1 MHQLTGYLYAH
12 DLTKSYI
19 KGGKRLEELFK
30 VSTDSER
37 ITISARDLHESLDVK
52 THFNDWFKRMCEYG
66 FEEET
71 DFHSFLSKSTGGR
84 PSTDYQITID
94 MAKEIA
100 MLQRTEKGKE
110 IRQKLIQLEKDWNSP
125 QKVMARALVMANKEI
140 DTLRIDNERMKP
152 KEIFTDAVSASST
165 SILVGDLAKI
175 LKQNGIEI
183 GQRRLFAWM
192 REKGYLI
199 KRKGNDWNMPTQKAM
214 DLKLFE
220 IKESVHLNS
229 NGCNVTT
236 KTPKVTGKGQVYFI
250 NKFLNK

>member
-1 MHQLTGYLYAH
+1 M
-12 DLTKSYI
+12 
-19 KGGKRLEELFK
+19 EELFK

-37 ITISARDLHESLDVK
+37 ITISARQLHEQLKECDKGQERFSK
-52 THFNDWFKRMCEYG
+52 WFERVLSYG
-66 FEEET
+66 FEENIDYTPYQMVHPQNKQE
-71 DFHSFLSKSTGGR
+71 F
-84 PSTDYQITID
+84 TDYQITID

-140 DTLRIDNERMKP
+140 DTLRIDNEQMKP

-214 DLKLFE
+214 ELKLFE

-229 NGCNVTT
+229 SGCNVTT

-250 NKFLNK
+250 NKFLNKE

>member
-1 MHQLTGYLYAH
+1 M
-12 DLTKSYI
+12 
-19 KGGKRLEELFK
+19 EELFK

-37 ITISARDLHESLDVK
+37 ITLSARQLHERLDVK
-52 THFNDWFKRMCEYG
+52 THFKDWFPRMCEYG
-66 FEEET
+66 FTEGE
-71 DFHSFLSKSTGGR
+71 DFSSFLSESTGGR
-84 PSTDYQITID
+84 PKKDYQITID

-214 DLKLFE
+214 ELKLFE

-229 NGCNVTT
+229 SGCNVTT

-250 NKFLNK
+250 NKFLNKE

>member
-1 MHQLTGYLYAH
+1 M
-12 DLTKSYI
+12 
-19 KGGKRLEELFK
+19 EELFK
-30 VSTDSER
+30 VNADSER
-37 ITISARDLHESLDVK
+37 ITISARQLHEGLEVGTK
-52 THFNDWFKRMCEYG
+52 FKDWFPRMCEYG
-66 FEEET
+66 FDEGT
-71 DFHSFLSKSTGGR
+71 DFNPLKFEQVRLEGDREVKR
-84 PSTDYQITID
+84 ELQDYQITID

-214 DLKLFE
+214 ELKLFE

-229 NGCNVTT
+229 SGCNVTT

-250 NKFLNK
+250 NKFLNKE

>member
-1 MHQLTGYLYAH
+1 M
-12 DLTKSYI
+12 
-19 KGGKRLEELFK
+19 EELFK

-37 ITISARDLHESLDVK
+37 ITLSARQLYERLDVK
-52 THFNDWFKRMCEYG
+52 THFKDWFPRMCEYG
-66 FEEET
+66 FTEGE
-71 DFHSFLSKSTGGR
+71 DFSSFLSESTGGR
-84 PSTDYQITID
+84 PKKDYQITID

-140 DTLRIDNERMKP
+140 DTLKIDNERMKP

-214 DLKLFE
+214 ELKLFE

-250 NKFLNK
+250 NKFLNKE